1 MHHWKINGN
10 SVFFFKYTIKDGVH
24 CFEDTRGILIVQ
36 IDRNLSAEYYQQTYM
51 KRAGIAPALFFD

>member
-24 CFEDTRGILIVQ
+24 CFEDTRGASHVLQLV
-36 IDRNLSAEYYQQTYM
+36 SSPC
-51 KRAGIAPALFFD
+51 G